1 MEKQKKQVKLK
12 ILMNCCAAVALTAAA
27 SYGCTIT
34 PPVPATQIAR
44 TVEPGVPLTLPCYIR
59 VSVSSGGTL
68 HFVGLFNDYPV
79 TASFGTPSTDP
90 GTVGI
95 TLRDS
100 GAPCPSSR
108 STRAVPRY
116 SGHPTPQANFHHH
129 HGCLFLR
136 FAVRRRVCWNPH
148 DNNLTIEASNRP
160 FKAQK

>member
-1 MEKQKKQVKLK
+1 MEKQKKQVNLK
-12 ILMNCCAAVALTAAA
+12 ILMSCCAAVALTAAA

-44 TVEPGVPLTLPCYIR
+44 TVQPGVPLALTCYIP
-59 VSVSSGGTL
+59 VSVSSGSTL
-68 HFVGLFNDYPV
+68 HFVGLFNDYAV
-79 TASFGTPSTDP
+79 TASFGTLSTDP
-90 GTVGI
+90 GTVDI

-116 SGHPTPQANFHHH
+116 SGHPTPQANFHH